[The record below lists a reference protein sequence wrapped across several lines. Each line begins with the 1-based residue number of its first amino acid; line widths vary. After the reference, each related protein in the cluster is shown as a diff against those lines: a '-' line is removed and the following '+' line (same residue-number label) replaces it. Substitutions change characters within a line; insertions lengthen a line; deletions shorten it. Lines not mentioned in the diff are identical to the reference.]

1 MTSVRLGMAQL
12 IYFLSDFGRRTFLT
26 TVCGLAVAALAN
38 HAVAE
43 PTTSRFAEAS
53 PGNAI
58 PVAFQPPAVPLRQP
72 PSLGEPAVD
81 DAIIAAEREAA
92 ADAAAA
98 IDARDEPLND
108 PETDA
113 RRIYRPIGQVSVNTA
128 LPPGETPRAMER
140 QEGDPPPVVMPL
152 VGDQRLEGGWGDQ
165 MFNWSATQFCHQ
177 PLYFEEANLERYG
190 YGCRPCLQPLVS
202 GAHFFLTVPALPYK
216 MVVNPPRECVYTLG
230 YYRPGDRVPW
240 QRNFLPW
247 DTRAAVVE
255 AGVAVGLVF
264 LIP

>member
-1 MTSVRLGMAQL
+1 MTSVRLGMAQS
-12 IYFLSDFGRRTFLT
+12 IHFLSDFGRRIFLT
-26 TVCGLAVAALAN
+26 TACGLAVAALAS
-38 HAVAE
+38 HAGAA
-43 PTTSRFAEAS
+43 PTTSRFAGPFTEAT
-53 PGNAI
+53 PIAYQAPAI
-58 PVAFQPPAVPLRQP
+58 PLRQP

-92 ADAAAA
+92 ANAAET

-108 PETDA
+108 PEADA
-113 RRIYRPIGQVSVNTA
+113 RRIYRPIGQVTVNTA

-165 MFNWSATQFCHQ
+165 MFNWSATQFCHR
-177 PLYFEEANLERYG
+177 PLYFEEVNLERYG
-190 YGCRPCLQPLVS
+190 YGCRPALQPLAS

>member
-1 MTSVRLGMAQL
+1 MANSLRFLRSQVRSASL
-12 IYFLSDFGRRTFLT
+12 
-26 TVCGLAVAALAN
+26 LACCFVALA
-38 HAVAE
+38 ACSKAIAA
-43 PTTSRFAEAS
+43 PTVSRFAQPATIEAT
-53 PGNAI
+53 PA
-58 PVAFQPPAVPLRQP
+58 AYQPPAAPLRQP
-72 PSLGEPAVD
+72 PSLDQPPVN
-81 DAIIAAEREAA
+81 DAIIASERAAA
-92 ADAAAA
+92 ADAAET

-108 PETDA
+108 PEANA

-128 LPPGETPRAMER
+128 LPPGEMPGAMER
-140 QEGDPPPVVMPL
+140 QEGDPPPVIMPL
-152 VGDQRLEGGWGDQ
+152 VGDRRLEGGWGDQ

-177 PLYFEEANLERYG
+177 PLYFEEVNLERYG

-240 QRNFLPW
+240 QRNYLPW
-247 DTRAAVVE
+247 NAQAAAVE
-255 AGVAVGLVF
+255 AGVVVGLVF

>member
-1 MTSVRLGMAQL
+1 MTTTLRDCKIRRRSGWLALCCLSAIAAAGQL
-12 IYFLSDFGRRTFLT
+12 Q
-26 TVCGLAVAALAN
+26 AA
-38 HAVAE
+38 
-43 PTTSRFAEAS
+43 PKGSRFA
-53 PGNAI
+53 
-58 PVAFQPPAVPLRQP
+58 PVAASEATQTAYQPSAGPLRQP
-72 PSLGEPAVD
+72 PSLGQPAVD
-81 DAIIAAEREAA
+81 DAVIASEREAA
-92 ADAAAA
+92 ANAAET

-108 PETDA
+108 PEANA
-113 RRIYRPIGQVSVNTA
+113 RRIYRPISQVTVNTA
-128 LPPGETPRAMER
+128 LPPGESPTAMAA
-140 QEGDPPPVVMPL
+140 QEGDPPPVILPI

-165 MFNWSATQFCHQ
+165 MFNWSATQFCHR
-177 PLYFEEANLERYG
+177 PLYFEEVNLERYG

>member
-1 MTSVRLGMAQL
+1 MVHANDFLGDL
-12 IYFLSDFGRRTFLT
+12 GRRMA
-26 TVCGLAVAALAN
+26 LAVGVGLTIAAGALNAG
-38 HAVAE
+38 AA
-43 PTTSRFAEAS
+43 PTTSRFAGPFTEAT
-53 PGNAI
+53 PA
-58 PVAFQPPAVPLRQP
+58 AYQPPAIPLRQP
-72 PSLGEPAVD
+72 PSLDQPAVD
-81 DAIIAAEREAA
+81 DAVIASEREAA
-92 ADAAAA
+92 ADAAEE
-98 IDARDEPLND
+98 IDVQDEPLMD
-108 PETDA
+108 PEANA
-113 RRIYRPIGQVSVNTA
+113 RRIYRPIGQVTTNTA
-128 LPPGETPRAMER
+128 LPPGETPSAMER
-140 QEGDPPPVVMPL
+140 HEGDPPPVLMPI

-177 PLYFEEANLERYG
+177 PLYFEEVNLERYG
-190 YGCRPCLQPLVS
+190 YGCRPCVQPLVS